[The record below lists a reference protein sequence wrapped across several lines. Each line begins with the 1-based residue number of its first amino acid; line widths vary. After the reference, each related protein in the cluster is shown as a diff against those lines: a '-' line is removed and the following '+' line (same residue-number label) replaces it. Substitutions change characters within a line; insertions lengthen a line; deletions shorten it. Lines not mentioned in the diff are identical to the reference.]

1 MLKRSTEA
9 AVSSGCSG
17 ESTTRPVGPVCTW
30 TRRTL
35 FLRTGMPSSFLR
47 NAAAHQSAIPSVMA
61 PMVVSSVILSISQLL
76 CNHDDIGMTVPA
88 VAHPSTWHAAQSVH
102 LASSSAALAARAQ
115 CDDLDAQPSPSSPTS
130 PGCSPPPPRP
140 LRPLPRPPPPS
151 PPRAERPKSSPNLS
165 ADRAAP
171 EPMRSAMDAPDP
183 PEPEPTPKPDPT
195 PVLLAPAPPLAEAL
209 AEGTP
214 PAASAAFARLARLAA
229 SYALPS
235 QLRLSVGASCPA
247 PPLPAPDPASSAAS
261 ASAGG
266 CLRAMAPPR
275 LPRASCV
282 TSASPPPVC
291 TSLSD
296 TFLAESAV
304 SPSPMNASSASASAP
319 EIGSFSPVDAPC

>member
-1 MLKRSTEA
+1 MESARLSMFIRRPYSETESSDLSSLTRA
-9 AVSSGCSG
+9 RVSGCALGATTGAAPPDACSG
-17 ESTTRPVGPVCTW
+17 
-30 TRRTL
+30 
-35 FLRTGMPSSFLR
+35 
-47 NAAAHQSAIPSVMA
+47 
-61 PMVVSSVILSISQLL
+61 
-76 CNHDDIGMTVPA
+76 
-88 VAHPSTWHAAQSVH
+88 VAKWP
-102 LASSSAALAARAQ
+102 
-115 CDDLDAQPSPSSPTS
+115 P
-130 PGCSPPPPRP
+130 SPPPPSPP
-140 LRPLPRPPPPS
+140 LGPPPPS